1 MAGKKG
7 SGRRPTLPEPEPRGC
22 EWCGVVFT
30 PRRKSPKQRFCSRL
44 CQRRWRCRPEEN
56 AELSRRTRFV
66 RAKKLRGRGEG
77 KTYMKFHG
85 RHLHRVMAE
94 RLLGRPLLPREVV
107 HHDDGDKRHNAWDNL
122 EVLSSQSEHAKIH
135 GFGNRRRLDE

>member
-1 MAGKKG
+1 
-7 SGRRPTLPEPEPRGC
+7 
-22 EWCGVVFT
+22 V
-30 PRRKSPKQRFCSRL
+30 
-44 CQRRWRCRPEEN
+44 
-56 AELSRRTRFV
+56 
-66 RAKKLRGRGEG
+66 
-77 KTYMKFHG
+77 KFHG

-94 RLLGRPLLPREVV
+94 KLLGRPLLPREVV